1 MEFLRNAAKTWV
13 AKVLMG
19 LLVMS
24 FGIWGIKDVSTSF
37 LGDIM
42 SWSGWG
48 PKDLVHV
55 AGQTIRQPEYNVALQ
70 RMLKSLSAQSGQNLT
85 FDDAKRM
92 GVDKSVLETLINT
105 AAIQAQSAKLK
116 LAIPDRAIAQSIADN
131 KIFQDATGKFD
142 PALFRNL
149 LQQNGLVESDF
160 IAGEKTNTLR
170 NLVIGPAEAK
180 TKMPKVLSLALAQYR
195 GETREAKYFTF
206 TVTEADLL
214 AITDEELK
222 KQYELTPAA
231 YTAPEYRSIAV
242 MSVDPTTVSAR
253 MQVSP
258 EEVAAGYEQYKL
270 EYFTPEKRTI
280 LQLSFP
286 NLDAAK
292 KAKARIAAGE
302 DLIKIAGELKA
313 TEADVTLKD
322 RQKGD
327 FLDAKIAEAAF
338 ALPLNAVSEP
348 VEGSLATVLLKAAS
362 IAPEKQPTL
371 DEVKDKLTTR
381 LKLDKAREEIT
392 AIYNSVED
400 ARAAQTPFEQ
410 IAERAGIPF
419 VLVPAIS
426 AVGQDK
432 AGKDI
437 ELVSKE
443 EVLKAAFLSDV
454 GNSEDA
460 LSLGDNYVWYE
471 VREIIPP
478 GLKPLADVKTDVT
491 KDVVATKLRDLAT
504 SKAKAFLA
512 EAKTGVTLDALA
524 MKSSAIVKTA
534 TGLKRNETSEDFDGA
549 AVVSLFD
556 QPDQGFAWSLEGDGK
571 TARIMQVAK
580 VALPALMATSPEI
593 TKLQEEASAGLA
605 NDIGG
610 SFVAALRKN
619 ANVTIN
625 EELWKQNSGAN
636 FDEP

>member
-1 MEFLRNAAKTWV
+1 MEFLRVAAKTWV

-24 FGIWGIKDVSTSF
+24 FGVWGIKDVSTSF
-37 LGDIM
+37 LGDIL

-70 RMLKSLSAQSGQNLT
+70 RMLKNLSAQSGQNLT
-85 FDDAKRM
+85 IDDAKRM
-92 GVDKSVLETLINT
+92 GVDRTVLENLIN
-105 AAIQAQSAKLK
+105 AAAVQAQAAKLQ
-116 LAIPDRAIAQSIADN
+116 LAVPNSAIGQSIADN
-131 KIFQDATGKFD
+131 KMFHDAKGNFD
-142 PALFRNL
+142 PALFRSL
-149 LQQNGLVESDF
+149 LQQNG
-160 IAGEKTNTLR
+160 IAETDYVANEKTVALR
-170 NLVIGPAEAK
+170 NFVINPAEAK
-180 TKMPKVLSLALAQYR
+180 IKLPKVLNLALAQYR
-195 GETREAKYFTF
+195 GESRESKYFTF
-206 TVTEADLL
+206 TVTEADLP
-214 AITDEELK
+214 AITDDELK

-242 MSVDPTTVSAR
+242 MSVDPATVSTR

-258 EEVAAGYEQYKL
+258 EEIAAGYEQYKL
-270 EYFTPEKRTI
+270 DYFAPEKRTI
-280 LQLSFP
+280 LQLTFP
-286 NLDAAK
+286 NLDAAT
-292 KAKARIAAGE
+292 KAKARLAAGE
-302 DLIKIAGELKA
+302 DFMKIAGELKA
-313 TEADVTLKD
+313 TEADITLKD

-327 FLDAKIAEAAF
+327 FLDAKIADAAF
-338 ALPLNAVSEP
+338 ALPLNAVSDP
-348 VEGSLATVLLKAAS
+348 VVGSLATVILKAAV
-362 IAPEKQPTL
+362 IAPEKQSTL
-371 DEVKDKLTTR
+371 DDVKDKLATR
-381 LKLDKAREEIT
+381 LKIEKAREEIT

-437 ELVSKE
+437 ELVSKD

-460 LSLGDNYVWYE
+460 LPIGDTYVWYE
-471 VREIIPP
+471 VREITPP
-478 GLKPLADVKTDVT
+478 GLKPLADVKADVT
-491 KDVVATKLRDLAT
+491 KDVVATKLRELAT
-504 SKAKAFLA
+504 SKAKALLV
-512 EAKTGVTLDALA
+512 EAKAGATLDALA
-524 MKSSAIVKTA
+524 AKLSATVKTA
-534 TGLKRNETSEDFDGA
+534 SGLKRNETSEDFDGA

-571 TARIMQVAK
+571 TARVMQVAK
-580 VALPALMATSPEI
+580 LTLPALMATSPEI
-593 TKLQEEASAGLA
+593 TKLQEEIGAAFA
-605 NDIGG
+605 NEIAN

-619 ANVTIN
+619 ANVTVN
-625 EELWKQNSGAN
+625 EELWKQNSGSN

>member
-1 MEFLRNAAKTWV
+1 MEFLRVAAKTWV

-24 FGIWGIKDVSTSF
+24 FGVWGIKDVSTSF
-37 LGDIM
+37 LGDIL

-70 RMLKSLSAQSGQNLT
+70 RMLKNLSAQSGQNLT
-85 FDDAKRM
+85 IDDAKRM
-92 GVDKSVLETLINT
+92 GVDRTVLENLIN
-105 AAIQAQSAKLK
+105 AAAVQAQAAKLQ
-116 LAIPDRAIAQSIADN
+116 LAVPNSAIGQSIADN
-131 KIFQDATGKFD
+131 KMFHDAKGNFD
-142 PALFRNL
+142 PALFRSL
-149 LQQNGLVESDF
+149 LQQNG
-160 IAGEKTNTLR
+160 IAETDYVANEKTVALR
-170 NLVIGPAEAK
+170 NFVINPAEAK
-180 TKMPKVLSLALAQYR
+180 IKLPKVLNLALAQYR
-195 GETREAKYFTF
+195 GESRESKYFTF
-206 TVTEADLL
+206 TVTEADLP
-214 AITDEELK
+214 AITDDELK

-242 MSVDPTTVSAR
+242 MSVDPATVSTR

-258 EEVAAGYEQYKL
+258 EEIAAGYEQYKL
-270 EYFTPEKRTI
+270 DYFAPEKRTI
-280 LQLSFP
+280 LQLTFP
-286 NLDAAK
+286 NLDAAT
-292 KAKARIAAGE
+292 KAKARLAAGE
-302 DLIKIAGELKA
+302 DFMKIAGELKA
-313 TEADVTLKD
+313 TEADITLKD

-327 FLDAKIAEAAF
+327 FLDAKIADAAF
-338 ALPLNAVSEP
+338 ALPLNAVSDP
-348 VEGSLATVLLKAAS
+348 VVGSLATVILKAAV
-362 IAPEKQPTL
+362 IAPEKQSTL
-371 DEVKDKLTTR
+371 DDVKDKLATR
-381 LKLDKAREEIT
+381 LKIEKAREEIT

-437 ELVSKE
+437 ELVSKD

-460 LSLGDNYVWYE
+460 LPIGDTYVWYE
-471 VREIIPP
+471 VREITPP
-478 GLKPLADVKTDVT
+478 GLKPLADVKADVT
-491 KDVVATKLRDLAT
+491 KDVVATKLRELAT
-504 SKAKAFLA
+504 SKAKALLV
-512 EAKTGVTLDALA
+512 EAKAGATLDALA
-524 MKSSAIVKTA
+524 AKLSATVKTA
-534 TGLKRNETSEDFDGA
+534 SGLKRNETSEDFDGA

-571 TARIMQVAK
+571 TARVMQVAK
-580 VALPALMATSPEI
+580 LTLPALMATSPEI
-593 TKLQEEASAGLA
+593 TKLQEEIGAAFA
-605 NDIGG
+605 NDIAN

-619 ANVTIN
+619 ANVTVN
-625 EELWKQNSGAN
+625 EELWKQNSGSN

>member
-19 LLVMS
+19 LLVLS

-37 LGDIM
+37 LGDVM

-70 RMLKSLSAQSGQNLT
+70 RMLKNLSAQTGQNLT
-85 FDDAKRM
+85 IDDAKRM

-105 AAIQAQSAKLK
+105 AAIQAQAATLK
-116 LAIPDRAIAQSIADN
+116 LAVPDSAIAQSIADN

-149 LQQNGLVESDF
+149 LQQNELIESDF
-160 IAGEKTNTLR
+160 IASEKTIALR
-170 NLVIGPAEAK
+170 NLVTGPAEAK

-206 TVTEADLL
+206 TVAEADLP
-214 AITDEELK
+214 AITDAELK

-258 EEVAAGYEQYKL
+258 EEVAAGYEQFKQD
-270 EYFTPEKRTI
+270 YFAPEKRTI

-292 KAKARIAAGE
+292 KAKTRIAAGE
-302 DLIKIAGELKA
+302 DVLKFAGELKT
-313 TEADVTLKD
+313 TEADITLKD

-327 FLDAKIAEAAF
+327 FLDAKIADAAF
-338 ALPLNAVSEP
+338 ALALNAVSEP
-348 VEGSLATVLLKAAS
+348 IEGSLATVLLKAVS
-362 IAPEKQPTL
+362 ISPEKQSTL
-371 DEVKDKLTTR
+371 EEVKDQLTTR
-381 LKLDKAREEIT
+381 LKLEKAHEEIT

-419 VLVPAIS
+419 VTIPAIS

-437 ELVSKE
+437 ELVSKDD
-443 EVLKAAFLSDV
+443 VLKAAFLSDV

-478 GLKPLADVKTDVT
+478 GLKQLADVKAEVT
-491 KDVVATKLRDLAT
+491 KDLVATKLRDLAT
-504 SKAKAFLA
+504 SKAKALLA
-512 EAKTGVTLDALA
+512 DSKAGATLDALA
-524 MKSSAIVKTA
+524 MKTSAVVKTA

-593 TKLQEEASAGLA
+593 TKLQEEASIGLA
-605 NDIGG
+605 NDISG
-610 SFVAALRKN
+610 SFVAALRRS

-625 EELWKQNSGAN
+625 EELWKQNSGVN

>member
-1 MEFLRNAAKTWV
+1 MEFLRVAAKTWV

-24 FGIWGIKDVSTSF
+24 FGVWGIKDVSTSF
-37 LGDIM
+37 LGDIL

-70 RMLKSLSAQSGQNLT
+70 RMLKNLSAQSGQNLT
-85 FDDAKRM
+85 IDDAKRM
-92 GVDKSVLETLINT
+92 GVDRTVLENLIN
-105 AAIQAQSAKLK
+105 AAAVQAQAAKLQ
-116 LAIPDRAIAQSIADN
+116 LAVPNSAIGQSIADN
-131 KIFQDATGKFD
+131 KMFHDAKGNFD
-142 PALFRNL
+142 PALFRSL
-149 LQQNGLVESDF
+149 LQQNG
-160 IAGEKTNTLR
+160 IAETDYVANEKTVALR
-170 NLVIGPAEAK
+170 NFVINPAEAK
-180 TKMPKVLSLALAQYR
+180 IKLPKVLNLALAQYR
-195 GETREAKYFTF
+195 GESRESKYFTF
-206 TVTEADLL
+206 TVTEADLP
-214 AITDEELK
+214 AITDDELK

-242 MSVDPTTVSAR
+242 MSVDPATVSTR

-258 EEVAAGYEQYKL
+258 EEIAAGYEQYKL
-270 EYFTPEKRTI
+270 DYFAPEKRTI
-280 LQLSFP
+280 LQLTFP
-286 NLDAAK
+286 NLDAAT
-292 KAKARIAAGE
+292 KAKARLAAGE
-302 DLIKIAGELKA
+302 DFMKIAGELKA
-313 TEADVTLKD
+313 TEADITLKD

-327 FLDAKIAEAAF
+327 FLDAKIADAAF
-338 ALPLNAVSEP
+338 ALPLNAVSDP
-348 VEGSLATVLLKAAS
+348 VVGSLATVILKAAV
-362 IAPEKQPTL
+362 IAPEKQSTL
-371 DEVKDKLTTR
+371 DDVKDKLATR
-381 LKLDKAREEIT
+381 LKIEKAREEIT

-437 ELVSKE
+437 ELVSKD

-460 LSLGDNYVWYE
+460 LPIGDTYVWYE
-471 VREIIPP
+471 VREITPP
-478 GLKPLADVKTDVT
+478 GLKPLADVKADVT
-491 KDVVATKLRDLAT
+491 KDVVATKLRELAT
-504 SKAKAFLA
+504 SKAKALLV
-512 EAKTGVTLDALA
+512 EAKAGATLDALA
-524 MKSSAIVKTA
+524 AKLSATVKTA
-534 TGLKRNETSEDFDGA
+534 SGLKRNETSEDFDGA

-571 TARIMQVAK
+571 TARVMQVAK
-580 VALPALMATSPEI
+580 LTLPTLMATSPEI
-593 TKLQEEASAGLA
+593 TKLQEEIGAAFA
-605 NDIGG
+605 NEIAN

-619 ANVTIN
+619 ANVTVN
-625 EELWKQNSGAN
+625 EELWKQNSGSN